1 MRGGRKSYFGYKD
14 HIEID
19 AEHRLIRRYVVTDA
33 AVWDGQVLGQ
43 LLDEDNDTDS
53 IWGDSAYRSE
63 AIEAVLGWM
72 GFESQIH
79 ERAYRIIEVP
89 S

>member
-43 LLDEDNDTDS
+43 LLDE
-53 IWGDSAYRSE
+53 GLYHRF
-63 AIEAVLGWM
+63 GHR
-72 GFESQIH
+72 GG
-79 ERAYRIIEVP
+79 
-89 S
+89 

>member
-1 MRGGRKSYFGYKD
+1 MDKKHGKSYSGYKD

-19 AEHRLIRRYVVTDA
+19 AEQRLIRRYVVTDA

-63 AIEAVLGWM
+63 TIEAVLGWM
-72 GFESQIH
+72 GFESDQ
-79 ERAYRIIEVP
+79 
-89 S
+89 